1 LIRHDLVA
9 GLVYTMNMI
18 KTPTIFHQLEQRI
31 IDACKPISTN
41 EAVFIAFLLIRKY
54 MQEMSWPEEA
64 ASDTDPAVKM
74 FAQLIDSLDYTKIR
88 MQAGLLS
95 SERPYCEECVCKA
108 YDKDFT
114 CPYLNNNRS
123 DCIFMNIAQRLGGGN
138 GVE

>member
-1 LIRHDLVA
+1 MIRHDLVA

-74 FAQLIDSLDYTKIR
+74 FAQLIDSLDYAKIR
-88 MQAGLLS
+88 MQAGLLP
-95 SERPYCEECVCKA
+95 SERPYCEECTCKA
-108 YDKDFT
+108 HDKEFI
-114 CPYLNNNRS
+114 CPHTENTDNCVLAG
-123 DCIFMNIAQRLGGGN
+123 IAKRLKG
-138 GVE
+138 EEA